1 MTVSTKKAIGDRR
14 GHLSIRRRALGR
26 LNRQRDVAPIR
37 RGRDQG
43 RALSAA
49 RRLKVAS
56 VEDVSARRYDV
67 LSGNCFELG
76 GRPQRKPRPPDSQIM
91 MVARV

>member
-1 MTVSTKKAIGDRR
+1 MSRIAATARTRSRP
-14 GHLSIRRRALGR
+14 RAER
-26 LNRQRDVAPIR
+26 
-37 RGRDQG
+37 
-43 RALSAA
+43 AA
-49 RRLKVAS
+49 RRSKVVR